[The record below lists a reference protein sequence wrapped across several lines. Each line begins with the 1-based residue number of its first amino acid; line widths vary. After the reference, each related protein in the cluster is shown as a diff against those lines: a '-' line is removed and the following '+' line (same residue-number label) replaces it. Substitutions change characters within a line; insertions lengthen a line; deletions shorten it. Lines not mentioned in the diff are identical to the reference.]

1 MLKEI
6 AILSAKCIYAH
17 FDCQIYL
24 WYICIVVDHR
34 VGIFPFSVSV
44 MLQTLCSFQSAQPRT
59 LFWKVMLKLTL
70 IHSRLEIPH
79 TNYVVQSN
87 TAPIT
92 CKYVHAYQDM
102 IPFKNNQKLIMS

>member
-34 VGIFPFSVSV
+34 VGLFPFSVSV
-44 MLQTLCSFQSAQPRT
+44 MLQTLRKFSICATQDIILKSYAKTDSNSFKT
-59 LFWKVMLKLTL
+59 G
-70 IHSRLEIPH
+70 
-79 TNYVVQSN
+79 N
-87 TAPIT
+87 TP
-92 CKYVHAYQDM
+92 
-102 IPFKNNQKLIMS
+102 QKLFSAEQYSAHHLQICTCISGYDLL